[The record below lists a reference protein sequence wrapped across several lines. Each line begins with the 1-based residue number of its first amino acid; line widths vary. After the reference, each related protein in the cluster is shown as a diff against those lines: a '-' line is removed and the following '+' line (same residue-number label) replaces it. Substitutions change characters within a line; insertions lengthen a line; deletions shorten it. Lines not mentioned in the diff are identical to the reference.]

1 MDTKYTVRFTGELH
15 SEFKFEDVV
24 TNFVSI
30 TKMDR
35 EMAEQRLSSGQPV
48 LIKKDVDRETADK
61 YYSRFTE
68 AGLQIELSES
78 GPQPQAGTV
87 VEKTEEVKKEAPA
100 PAMSQESSAEK
111 PPPLPVQEPVPENP
125 YAAPMADLKVE
136 KKEAPGNWLDK
147 PQKVAGSRGW
157 YWVKTAIGL
166 FMAEPW
172 KWLGMTFVVMLITIP
187 LSLLPFV
194 GSLINIFLGL
204 LLGGGMIMGA
214 HEQAEGGT
222 LTFGHMFKGFKHNR
236 NQLLMIGVIYL
247 AFFILVG
254 VGIGLLAGTGALAM
268 FGIGGDPQA
277 AAMAMQNNMSMFL
290 IIVLVVLALSIPL
303 MSAYWFT
310 TPLVALSDRK
320 ALTSYKLSFQGCL
333 KNWLAF
339 LVYSLAFFAIGI
351 IITIA
356 FSVVSGLVT
365 LFLGNDG
372 SMLTVVLPMVILAL
386 LGFPL
391 ITIGGLSVYTSFRD
405 IFYRTA

>member
-1 MDTKYTVRFTGELH
+1 MDTKYTVRFTGELR

-24 TNFVSI
+24 TNFVAI

-35 EMAEQRLSSGQPV
+35 GMAEQRLSSGQPV

-61 YYSRFTE
+61 YYFRFTE
-68 AGLQIELSES
+68 AGLLIELIES
-78 GPQPQAGTV
+78 DSQPSASTV
-87 VEKTEEVKKEAPA
+87 VEKTEEVRKETPA
-100 PAMSQESSAEK
+100 PAMSQAPSAET
-111 PPPLPVQEPVPENP
+111 PPPPIQEPVPDNP
-125 YAAPMADLKVE
+125 YAAPRADLKVE
-136 KKEAPGNWLDK
+136 KKEASGNWLDK

-222 LTFGHMFKGFKHNR
+222 LTFGHLFKGFKHNR

-247 AFFILVG
+247 AFFILIG
-254 VGIGLLAGTGALAM
+254 AGIGLLAGTGALAM
-268 FGIGGDPQA
+268 FGIGGDPEA
-277 AAMAMQNNMSMFL
+277 AAMAMQNNLSMFW
-290 IIVLVVLALSIPL
+290 IIMLVVLALSIPL

-339 LVYSLAFFAIGI
+339 LVYGLAFFAIGI

-372 SMLTVVLPMVILAL
+372 SMFVVVLPMVILAF